1 MEISGSTAFYAGL
14 STIQTGQNRVEQAA
28 GQIAST
34 VIDRSE
40 KSQSSESQ
48 VDRLRS
54 VDRSQQSDLASN
66 VVEMS
71 QGKFQVELGAKV
83 AKASDEMLGT
93 LIDTYA

>member
-14 STIQTGQNRVEQAA
+14 STIQTGQNRVDQAA
-28 GQIAST
+28 SQIANT
-34 VIDRSE
+34 TIERSVT
-40 KSQSSESQ
+40 SQSSEAQ

-66 VVEMS
+66 VVELS
-71 QGKFQVELGAKV
+71 QGKFQVELGVRV

-93 LIDTYA
+93 LIDTFA

>member
-1 MEISGSTAFYAGL
+1 MEISGNTAFYAGL
-14 STIQTGQNRVEQAA
+14 STIQTGQNRVDQAA
-28 GQIAST
+28 SQIANT
-34 VIDRSE
+34 TIDRSE
-40 KSQSSESQ
+40 KSQSSDAQ

-66 VVEMS
+66 AVEMT

>member
-1 MEISGSTAFYAGL
+1 MEISGNTAFYAGL
-14 STIQTGQNRVEQAA
+14 STIQTGQNRVDQAA
-28 GQIAST
+28 GHIANT
-34 VIDRSE
+34 TIDRSE
-40 KSQSSESQ
+40 KSQSSEAQ

-66 VVEMS
+66 MVEMS